1 MLQIDHV
8 ILVAADLEVAAAKL
22 LERHGLASIPGG
34 RHPGH
39 GTANRIVPL
48 GDSYLE
54 LMGFVDEAEAAASP
68 MGRWALEHRRPEPV
82 PLALC
87 LRTDDIAP
95 IAAALGE
102 TPLAM
107 DRVRTDG
114 VRLTWKLA
122 GLEGMLGTQSLPF
135 FIQWEVAPEDHPGA
149 AVAPHRIDPK
159 GIAQVVVGPVTGPL
173 ARIIAGV
180 DGVRITRGH
189 PGVHWVAIATDRG
202 RIVLKD

>member
-1 MLQIDHV
+1 VLQIDHV
-8 ILVAADLEVAAAKL
+8 IFVAADLEVAAAKL
-22 LERHGLASIPGG
+22 LDRHGLASIPGG

-54 LMGFVDEAEAAASP
+54 LMGFIDEAEAAASP
-68 MGRWALEHRRPEPV
+68 MGRWALEHRRPDPV

-114 VRLTWKLA
+114 VRLSWQLA

-149 AVAPHRIDPK
+149 AIAPHRVAPR
-159 GIAQVVVGPVTGPL
+159 GITEVVVGPVTGP
-173 ARIIAGV
+173 
-180 DGVRITRGH
+180 RGH
-189 PGVHWVAIATDRG
+189 PGVHWVGIPTERG